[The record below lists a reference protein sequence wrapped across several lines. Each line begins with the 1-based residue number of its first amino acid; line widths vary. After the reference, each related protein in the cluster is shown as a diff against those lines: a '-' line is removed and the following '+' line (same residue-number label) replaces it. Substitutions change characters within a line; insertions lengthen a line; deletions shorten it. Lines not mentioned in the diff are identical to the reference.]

1 MPGITTIA
9 KTRVIPATKEHN
21 SADEIKD
28 ISNIF
33 TLFPLAA
40 YPLTKVLLHKTLA
53 THCTAYITFKPT
65 QKIAI

>member
-9 KTRVIPATKEHN
+9 KTSVMPATKEHN

-33 TLFPLAA
+33 TLFPLNSGWWFAN
-40 YPLTKVLLHKTLA
+40 YFFCFHDLNR
-53 THCTAYITFKPT
+53 
-65 QKIAI
+65 Q

>member
-9 KTRVIPATKEHN
+9 KTSVMPATKEHN

-33 TLFPLAA
+33 ILFPLNSGWWFTGDVINHSGNLW
-40 YPLTKVLLHKTLA
+40 YLINDSVRN
-53 THCTAYITFKPT
+53 FV
-65 QKIAI
+65 